1 MSGTSAKTQQPI
13 EGAPPGFL
21 ASLVGLSKAVV
32 YPLDQVLTGMVTAV
46 LCLEALCQFL
56 GLTRSAL
63 YGHVVRLGLRTPTDR
78 PLRSAGPR
86 GWPVDDVRT
95 VIKLRPIGVHPEIIG
110 QCLSKHRNAGAVRA
124 KCRRIGLA
132 APPRKSLFR
141 PDAAELRRLLGLDRH
156 PEAQS
161 PSERCGRTAGP
172 SLPGFEILPVPAK
185 AEPTRR
191 ARGTK
196 APIRVEGQRELGLHG
211 VVAGTEH
218 VRPSVPETPSVRPSA
233 RPTPFPATASQHS
246 PASVA
251 ELDFNALTWIGDLRS
266 PGVNEVAVYA
276 IGMLIMSGLHYSV
289 VAKRTGKS
297 PAAVRTIRTRIGV
310 PVDGKFRAKSTDIFD
325 SDAADATRE
334 LGGWIV
340 RKGPATD
347 DQRGLPTYFWVHKN
361 DFRTRLPPTKRKRD
375 RQIEGRSPIMEI
387 ITRAMIDEAA
397 AKGKPIPAYQPICP
411 AISA

>member
-1 MSGTSAKTQQPI
+1 MSGPSASTQQPI

-21 ASLVGLSKAVV
+21 ASLIGLTKAIV
-32 YPLDQVLTGMVTAV
+32 YPFDQVLTGMVTAG

-63 YGHVVRLGLRTPTDR
+63 YGHVVRLGLRTPADR
-78 PLRSAGPR
+78 PVRSAGPR
-86 GWPVDDVRT
+86 GWPVEDVRT

-110 QCLSKHRNAGAVRA
+110 QCLSQPRNAGAVRA

-141 PDAAELRRLLGLDRH
+141 PDPAELRRLLGLD
-156 PEAQS
+156 PNAEAQS
-161 PSERCGRTAGP
+161 LFEKCCRTAGP
-172 SLPGFEILPVPAK
+172 SLPGFKILPEPAK

-191 ARGTK
+191 MRGTK
-196 APIRVEGQRELGLHG
+196 APIRVEGQCELGLHS
-211 VVAGTEH
+211 VVAGIEH
-218 VRPSVPETPSVRPSA
+218 VRSSVPETPNA
-233 RPTPFPATASQHS
+233 RPTQFTAAASQQS

-251 ELDFNALTWIGDLRS
+251 ALDFNALTWIGDLRS

-289 VAKRTGKS
+289 VAKMTGKS

-310 PVDGKFRAKSTDIFD
+310 PVDGKFREKSTDIFD
-325 SDAADATRE
+325 IDAANATRV

-347 DQRGLPTYFWVHKN
+347 EQRGPPSYFWVHKN

-387 ITRAMIDEAA
+387 ITRTMIDEAA
-397 AKGKPIPAYQPICP
+397 AKGKPIWPISKRL
-411 AISA
+411 AIAS

>member
-1 MSGTSAKTQQPI
+1 MSGSSASTQQPI

-21 ASLVGLSKAVV
+21 ASLIGLAKAIV
-32 YPLDQVLTGMVTAV
+32 YPFDQVLTGMVTAG

-63 YGHVVRLGLRTPTDR
+63 YGHVVRLGLRTPADR
-78 PLRSAGPR
+78 PVRSAGPR
-86 GWPVDDVRT
+86 GWPVEDVRT

-110 QCLSKHRNAGAVRA
+110 QCLSQPRNAGAVRA

-141 PDAAELRRLLGLDRH
+141 PDPAELRRLLGLD
-156 PEAQS
+156 PLAETQS

-172 SLPGFEILPVPAK
+172 ALPGFEPSQPATLK
-185 AEPTRR
+185 PTRR
-191 ARGTK
+191 GSPAQ
-196 APIRVEGQRELGLHG
+196 PPVRVEGQRELGLHG
-211 VVAGTEH
+211 IIAGTEH
-218 VRPSVPETPSVRPSA
+218 VRANVLDTPSIRPSP
-233 RPTPFPATASQHS
+233 RLTPFTAAASQQF

-289 VAKRTGKS
+289 VARMTGKS

-310 PVDGKFRAKSTDIFD
+310 PVDGKFREKSTDIFD
-325 SDAADATRE
+325 SDAADATRV

-340 RKGPATD
+340 RRGPATD

-397 AKGKPIPAYQPICP
+397 AKGEPIWPITKPFAV
-411 AISA
+411 AS